1 MTMRITTR
9 MIARLAF
16 MLAVSAVAGGTAS
29 AQNQLS
35 GLKLNNDGPIQIES
49 DKLEVREKD
58 GRAEFA
64 GNVRVAQGTTV
75 LRAGRLLVYYIK
87 GGEGSAATGS
97 AAIDRIEASQKVH
110 IQSDKQIATGDEGIF
125 DLTSGVFTLS
135 GKEVVLSEGDNVA
148 VGCKLVVNTKT
159 GRANLDSCATA
170 SGRVKMVI
178 TPKSV
183 ENR

>member
-1 MTMRITTR
+1 MGIFRPTTVR
-9 MIARLAF
+9 CVVS
-16 MLAVSAVAGGTAS
+16 LAVSAIAIGSAW

-49 DKLEVREKD
+49 DKLEVREED
-58 GRAEFA
+58 GRAEFS
-64 GNVRVAQGTTV
+64 GNVHVAQGTTV
-75 LRAGRLLVYYIK
+75 LRAGRLLVFYAK
-87 GGEGSAATGS
+87 SGEGSAATGS

-110 IQSDKQIATGDEGIF
+110 IQADKQIATGDEGTF

-148 VGCKLVVNTKT
+148 IGCKLVVNTKT
-159 GRANLDSCATA
+159 GLANLDSCATA